1 MYDPTKGAAM
11 NKRNTHWNRKRLLRR
26 AALALAV
33 AGVAAPAAQAHY
45 PAEGLGASAAPMG
58 SSFVRGESKA
68 ELGGSS
74 ASSSVRGENKAE
86 LGGSSATTF
95 VVRGEDK
102 VGFREIGRDPI
113 VSSPT
118 STRSVEWRDVGIGA
132 AGGLALAL
140 LAASSLLAVRRSRR
154 SGLAT
159 T

>member
-1 MYDPTKGAAM
+1 MVAALNDPTKGEAM
-11 NKRNTHWNRKRLLRR
+11 NTRNTNWNRKRLLRS

-33 AGVAAPAAQAHY
+33 AGVAAPSAQAYY
-45 PAEGLGASAAPMG
+45 PAEGLGASAAPI
-58 SSFVRGESKA
+58 
-68 ELGGSS
+68 
-74 ASSSVRGENKAE
+74 SSSIVRGENKADV
-86 LGGSSATTF
+86 GGSSATTV

-102 VGFREIGRDPI
+102 VGFRQIGRDPI
-113 VSSPT
+113 VSSP
-118 STRSVEWRDVGIGA
+118 SKTRSVEWRDVGIGA

>member
-1 MYDPTKGAAM
+1 M
-11 NKRNTHWNRKRLLRR
+11 

-33 AGVAAPAAQAHY
+33 AGVAAPTAQAYY
-45 PAEGLGASAAPMG
+45 PAEGLGASASPM
-58 SSFVRGESKA
+58 STSI
-68 ELGGSS
+68 
-74 ASSSVRGENKAE
+74 VRGENKAN
-86 LGGSSATTF
+86 LAGSPATTF
-95 VVRGEDK
+95 VVRGEEK

-113 VSSPT
+113 VSSP
-118 STRSVEWRDVGIGA
+118 SNTRSVEWRDVGIGA